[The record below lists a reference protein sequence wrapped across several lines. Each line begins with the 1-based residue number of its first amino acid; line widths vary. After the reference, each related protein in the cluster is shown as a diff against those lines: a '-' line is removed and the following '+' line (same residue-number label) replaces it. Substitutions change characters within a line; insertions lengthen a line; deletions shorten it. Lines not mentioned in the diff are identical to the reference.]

1 MNFIENFTS
10 ELAKADLDVNLVLA
24 TFYKSVA
31 MTQKD
36 STFHILSKEEKSMLD
51 SALFEQQCA
60 NEYDEAMH
68 AQSEEWLSEEEEL
81 ERLYLEAQ
89 NTVDNNN
96 MHKGITNAPYQQR
109 YSDEEYLDML

>member
-10 ELAKADLDVNLVLA
+10 ELAKAGLDANLVLA

-31 MTQKD
+31 MTQKH

-51 SALFEQQCA
+51 NALFEQQCA
-60 NEYDEAMH
+60 NEYEEMMD
-68 AQSEEWLSEEEEL
+68 AQSEEWYSEEEEL
-81 ERLYLEAQ
+81 ERAYLKAQ

-96 MHKGITNAPYQQR
+96 LHKEITDAPYQQR